1 MSDTAT
7 ERRSAL
13 DDFAA
18 QPIEQGGIPATIE
31 PHALAILSRSEIDA
45 QAAVA
50 EHRPRSIKQFRQTVR
65 DLSLVNEDVAAECVY
80 ALPGRRNRD
89 GTQSD
94 PIVGPSIRFTEIM
107 AYSWRNARIGARVID
122 ETHDH
127 VTAQGIV
134 SDLETNVVTTFEV
147 RRRIVDARG
156 RRYSADM
163 VNVTA
168 NAACSIAKRNAVL
181 GAIPRALWQDI
192 FATVKAV
199 AAGEGDMLA
208 ERRERAIAEFQRQ
221 GVGLDR
227 LMAAIGVA
235 SRDEIGP
242 DQLATLRG
250 ILTAIKDGETTI
262 AEAFPQSRPER
273 PATSTLDQFV
283 AASGASSALP
293 EEPGPSFP
301 GQESAGVTGQPP
313 AAKTPADYRDA
324 IDRLLKAAT
333 DAAVD
338 ADDRAGNIASLQ
350 PVYAE
355 RFPDDPE
362 FVRDLVLTA
371 IKVAKGEQSER
382 AARKFLEGGLKG

>member
-1 MSDTAT
+1 M
-7 ERRSAL
+7 
-13 DDFAA
+13 
-18 QPIEQGGIPATIE
+18 PAVIE
-31 PHALAILSRSEIDA
+31 PHALAVLSRSEIDA
-45 QAAVA
+45 QTDSA

-65 DLSLVNEDVAAECVY
+65 DLALINEDVAAECVY

-107 AYSWRNARIGARVID
+107 AYGWRNARIGARVID

-147 RRRIVDARG
+147 RRRIVDSKG

-163 VNVTA
+163 INVTA

-192 FATVKAV
+192 FNAVKAV
-199 AAGEGDMLA
+199 AAGEVDMLA
-208 ERRERAIAEFQRQ
+208 EKREKAIAEFARQ

-227 LMAAIGVA
+227 LLAAIGVA
-235 SRDEIGP
+235 SREEIGV

-262 AEAFPQSRPER
+262 AEAFPTPTPNMAS
-273 PATSTLDQFV
+273 ALDKFT
-283 AASGASSALP
+283 ASGHP
-293 EEPGPSFP
+293 PRPDDPGHDG
-301 GQESAGVTGQPP
+301 GQEGAAGVEANPKPP
-313 AAKTPADYRDA
+313 ASTAKTPADYHDA
-324 IDRLLKAAT
+324 IDRMLKLAT
-333 DAAVD
+333 DKKVD
-338 ADDRAGNIASLQ
+338 VDDRAGNIASLQ
-350 PVYAE
+350 PVYADA
-355 RFPDDPE
+355 FPDDPE
-362 FVRDLVLTA
+362 FVKNLMITA
-371 IKVAKGEQSER
+371 IKVARSELTT
-382 AARKFLEGGLKG
+382 APARKYLEGLVGI